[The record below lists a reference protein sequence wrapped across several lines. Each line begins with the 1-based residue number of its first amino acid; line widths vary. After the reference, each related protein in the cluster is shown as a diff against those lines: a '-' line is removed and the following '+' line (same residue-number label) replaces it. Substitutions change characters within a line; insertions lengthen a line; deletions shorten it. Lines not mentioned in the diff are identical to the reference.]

1 MEKVIRTILR
11 AIRHYVYRLLE
22 IATPYVTSR
31 QYLGFTLFYIKGP
44 GIVDRIR
51 FMSPKRIYEKELCEK
66 IAEQLKT
73 KDHPVF
79 IDIGA
84 NLGLISLYIQ
94 RHVPNVKI
102 YAFEPGIQQ
111 RSLFGLTIAKNKLE
125 EKIQLFAYAVSNE
138 DKLTL
143 LTTYEHSVDG
153 SGDGLVNT
161 RRVPNN
167 ARMVPVET
175 VTLDSFI
182 SHYQISQVDVIKIDI
197 EGAELLAFNGAKE
210 TITKYRPIIHFE
222 LNPLNLR
229 SYPHTAED
237 VVTFLTNYNYIIYDL
252 EGNECTLKTVHEL
265 MKKDD
270 VFMALPK

>member
-1 MEKVIRTILR
+1 MEKIIRSIFRVIR
-11 AIRHYVYRLLE
+11 HHVYRACELF
-22 IATPYVTSR
+22 TPYVTSR

-84 NLGLISLYIQ
+84 NLGLISLYMQ
-94 RHVPNVKI
+94 RHIPSVRI

-111 RSLFGLTIAKNKLE
+111 RSLFGLTITKNKLE
-125 EKIQLFAYAVSNE
+125 DKIQLFPYAVSDKNE
-138 DKLTL
+138 ITNF
-143 LTTYEHSVDG
+143 TTYEDATDG
-153 SGDGLVNT
+153 AGDGLLNT
-161 RRVPNN
+161 GRVHKNI
-167 ARMVPVET
+167 RMIPVET
-175 VTLDSFI
+175 ITIDTFMSR
-182 SHYQISQVDVIKIDI
+182 HQISQVDVIKIDI

-210 TITKYRPIIHFE
+210 TIRHHRPIIHFE

-237 VVTFLTNYNYIIYDL
+237 VITFLTNHNYIIYDL
-252 EGNECTLKTVHEL
+252 EGNECTHQTVQEL